1 MPELERFKLT
11 LTMLVVPFGF
21 NLFMVSYFFI
31 LTFLLLMGAG
41 PYENTS
47 LEWQLLTFLPPA
59 SLVVNTLSI
68 PLLVVTVQKDLR
80 RQLQACAAELP
91 AGRSVLWYV
100 FLAAGLLC
108 TGMLYLFVF
117 IPMLWG
123 WTTGSF

>member
-1 MPELERFKLT
+1 MLEIERFKLT
-11 LTMLVVPFGF
+11 LTMLMVPFGF
-21 NLFMVSYFFI
+21 NLFMVGYFFI
-31 LTFLLLMGAG
+31 LTFLLLLGAG
-41 PYENTS
+41 PYENAS

-68 PLLVVTVQKDLR
+68 PLLAVTVQKDLR
-80 RQLQACAAELP
+80 RELQACAAELP
-91 AGRSVLWYV
+91 GGRSMLWYV
-100 FLAAGLLC
+100 FLVAGLLC